1 MGKTYFVYLLA
12 SRKYGALYIGV
23 TNDLIG
29 RVYTHR
35 EDLLRGQTSRYHIH
49 NLVWFEVFEDIE
61 EAILREKRMKK
72 WPRAWKIN
80 VIEAGNPHWD
90 DLYARI
96 NADGLW

>member
-35 EDLLRGQTSRYHIH
+35 EDLLWGQTSRYHIQ

-72 WPRAWKIN
+72 WRRDWKIEL
-80 VIEAGNPHWD
+80 IEKSNPEWA
-90 DLYARI
+90 DLYPEVAVT
-96 NADGLW
+96 W

>member
-72 WPRAWKIN
+72 WRRDWKIEL
-80 VIEAGNPHWD
+80 IEKSNPEWA
-90 DLYARI
+90 DLYPEVA
-96 NADGLW
+96 ATW

>member
-72 WPRAWKIN
+72 WRRDWKIEL
-80 VIEAGNPHWD
+80 IETSNPGWV
-90 DLYARI
+90 DLYPEVA
-96 NADGLW
+96 ATW

>member
-35 EDLLRGQTSRYHIH
+35 EYLLRGQTSRYHIH

-72 WPRAWKIN
+72 WRRDWKIEL
-80 VIEAGNPHWD
+80 IEKSNPEWA
-90 DLYARI
+90 DLYPEVATT
-96 NADGLW
+96 W

>member
-72 WPRAWKIN
+72 WRRDWKIEL
-80 VIEAGNPHWD
+80 IETSNPEWL
-90 DLYARI
+90 DLYPEVA
-96 NADGLW
+96 AMW

>member
-35 EDLLRGQTSRYHIH
+35 EDLLWRQTSRYHIH

-72 WPRAWKIN
+72 WRRDWKIEL
-80 VIEAGNPHWD
+80 IEKSNPEWA
-90 DLYARI
+90 DLYPEVA
-96 NADGLW
+96 ATW